1 MELTITF
8 IPTLIMIP
16 RRTYFK
22 NFFHSS
28 FTVKTLAISARFELL
43 SMPIPLRPNL
53 FATASMASLSFALRS
68 TVSLF
73 LRSVYAARPTW
84 FMYESGSGASRRLCV
99 SSTVTQAASTKV
111 AQLKILM
118 SQVFNIQPKK
128 SAYQKSLHHL
138 QGIIW
143 GRNQAVIGQVA
154 ELGRKNSPSH
164 QNAVHC
170 RRRPGHRLGAGII
183 FVVVMLTHGE
193 VLSETKRTRSY
204 TTVGSPGTMNFC

>member
-1 MELTITF
+1 
-8 IPTLIMIP
+8 
-16 RRTYFK
+16 
-22 NFFHSS
+22 
-28 FTVKTLAISARFELL
+28 
-43 SMPIPLRPNL
+43 
-53 FATASMASLSFALRS
+53 
-68 TVSLF
+68 
-73 LRSVYAARPTW
+73 
-84 FMYESGSGASRRLCV
+84 MYESGSGASRRLCV
-99 SSTVTQAASTKV
+99 SSTVTQAAGTKV

-154 ELGRKNSPSH
+154 EQGRKNSPYQ

-170 RRRPGHRLGAGII
+170 RRRPGPRLGAGII